1 MKRYTICL
9 TLILI
14 LTSSISL
21 FAQFAGGSGTARDPW
36 KVATAEQLNN
46 VRSHLNASFI
56 QTADINLDAKPWNQG
71 EGWKPIG
78 SHRSRFTGNYNGAG
92 FVIKGLKINRPDGDA
107 QGLFGCLEGSVQ
119 SLGLKNFN
127 IQGDSG
133 AGGLGRRTSDMVH
146 PYSHNTYLGWNREIW
161 APDTG
166 HKING
171 EHPC

>member
-1 MKRYTICL
+1 M
-9 TLILI
+9 
-14 LTSSISL
+14 
-21 FAQFAGGSGTARDPW
+21 
-36 KVATAEQLNN
+36 
-46 VRSHLNASFI
+46 RSHLNASFI

-119 SLGLKNFN
+119 SLGLKNIN

-133 AGGLGRRTSDMVH
+133 VGGLGRRTSDMVH
-146 PYSHNTYLGWNREIW
+146 PYSHILIW
-161 APDTG
+161 AGTARSGRRIPDTRSTVNIPVEF
-166 HKING
+166 KLN
-171 EHPC
+171 